1 MKPECRLIG
10 ENGNVFNLI
19 SIVRKTLK
27 ENGLYSE
34 LEQFDAELKDL
45 QEKGGRY
52 DDVMVLFMKYV
63 DVV

>member
-1 MKPECRLIG
+1 M
-10 ENGNVFNLI
+10 FNLI